1 VRPGGHPGERNLHG
15 GEKGRRTHPDGKM
28 NKGKNG
34 RPHPDGRMN
43 KSQGGDSHRD
53 DRK

>member
-1 VRPGGHPGERNLHG
+1 
-15 GEKGRRTHPDGKM
+15 M
-28 NKGKNG
+28 NKGKDG